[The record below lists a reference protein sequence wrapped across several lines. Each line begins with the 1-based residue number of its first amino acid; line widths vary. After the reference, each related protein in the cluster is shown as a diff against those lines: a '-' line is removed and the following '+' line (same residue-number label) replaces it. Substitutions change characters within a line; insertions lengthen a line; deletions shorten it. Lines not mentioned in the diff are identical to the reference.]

1 MTNTPSRRLLLG
13 TLAAA
18 PLAASTAPVLARG
31 TTAPAALQAVASL
44 RIGRV
49 TVHFLS
55 DGPNETP
62 LDWWVGAP
70 PAEIARRV
78 AALQNGDTRSLWL
91 NITAWLVDDGERLVL
106 IDTGA
111 GTGAFPLTGRLQA
124 TLRALGVAPRDI
136 DVVAITHTHF
146 DHLSGLVADG
156 RPVFSEAELLLPR
169 ADAALFTDPGRR
181 AAAPEFLH
189 SSFDLTTEAVRT
201 YRRVNRIDAE
211 RAITPY
217 ITSVDLN
224 GHTPGHTGFRIS
236 DGGQTL
242 LISADA
248 LFSPAFH
255 PDSDE
260 IRIAFEMDREAS
272 QRMRR
277 RLFDRAVEEHALLAS
292 SHMPF
297 PGLGRI
303 AKDGGRFAWV
313 PAYFPQAGQFAAG

>member
-1 MTNTPSRRLLLG
+1 MPPTLPRRLLFRG
-13 TLAAA
+13 LAAA
-18 PLAASTAPVLARG
+18 PLAAAATPVLARG
-31 TTAPAALQAVASL
+31 AAPSALPAVASL

-62 LDWWVGAP
+62 LDWWPGAP

-78 AALQNGDTRSLWL
+78 AAVQNGDTRSLWL

-111 GTGAFPLTGRLQA
+111 GNDVFPLTGRLLV

-136 DVVAITHTHF
+136 DIVAITHTHF

-156 RPVFSEAELLLPR
+156 RPVFPEAELLLPR
-169 ADAALFTDPGRR
+169 ADALLFTDPGRR

-189 SSFDLTTEAVRT
+189 SSFDLTMAAVRA
-201 YRRVNRIDAE
+201 YRRTNRVDPGQ
-211 RAITPY
+211 AITPY

-242 LISADA
+242 LISADV
-248 LFSPAFH
+248 LFSPAIH
-255 PDSDE
+255 PDRDD
-260 IRIAFEMDREAS
+260 IGIAFEVDREAAR
-272 QRMRR
+272 RMRR
-277 RLFDRAVEEHALLAS
+277 RLFDQAVEEHALLAS
-292 SHMPF
+292 AHMPF
-297 PGLGRI
+297 PGLGHIVRE
-303 AKDGGRFAWV
+303 GGRLAWV
-313 PAYFPQAGQFAAG
+313 PAYFPQFTPPLAG